1 MNFTL
6 EPLQKYEDTL
16 VCHSCHDSIDYN
28 SFINHYNI
36 ENIDSLKILRK
47 EKKSYLNF
55 MFLLNTT
62 FICFYLVE
70 FSWSILF
77 LHSILYLVSFLF
89 FNQYDYFI
97 KFSANS
103 QINEF
108 KILSKDYDLF
118 SQLENHFYSKKIIP
132 TLFKNESPFKSY
144 IRSKQSS
151 S

>member
-1 MNFTL
+1 MMNFTL

-16 VCHSCHDSIDYN
+16 ACRSCHDSIDYN
-28 SFINHYNI
+28 SFINNYNI

-55 MFLLNTT
+55 MFILNIT

-89 FNQYDYFI
+89 FNQYD
-97 KFSANS
+97 
-103 QINEF
+103 
-108 KILSKDYDLF
+108 
-118 SQLENHFYSKKIIP
+118 
-132 TLFKNESPFKSY
+132 
-144 IRSKQSS
+144 
-151 S
+151 

>member
-28 SFINHYNI
+28 SFINQYNI

-62 FICFYLVE
+62 FICFYQV
-70 FSWSILF
+70 
-77 LHSILYLVSFLF
+77 Y
-89 FNQYDYFI
+89 
-97 KFSANS
+97 
-103 QINEF
+103 
-108 KILSKDYDLF
+108 
-118 SQLENHFYSKKIIP
+118 YS
-132 TLFKNESPFKSY
+132 
-144 IRSKQSS
+144 
-151 S
+151 